1 MIQIPKLN
9 FNQNYMV
16 ERTVNIQSPTAVKL
30 TKQENT
36 ES

>member
-1 MIQIPKLN
+1 
-9 FNQNYMV
+9 MV